1 MNKVGS
7 LFYNY
12 NNPHELYKERWHN
25 TTHKRK
31 LNAYPMNAKNCFV
44 ENKGE
49 VCLCHPV
56 IKLRARRKEKSYELI
71 PFIRLL
77 DFVSPEMNIFVD
89 STGVLISLIATRG
102 QGWDRTL
109 KYLLV
114 KSAKR
119 MEKVDEDLNWL
130 IACKIHSSLGNRH
143 LLFLSVE

>member
-31 LNAYPMNAKNCFV
+31 FNAYPIPMNAKNCFV
-44 ENKGE
+44 ENRGE

-77 DFVSPEMNIFVD
+77 DFVSPE
-89 STGVLISLIATRG
+89 
-102 QGWDRTL
+102 L
-109 KYLLV
+109 KMLSIQREFLLV
-114 KSAKR
+114 LS
-119 MEKVDEDLNWL
+119 
-130 IACKIHSSLGNRH
+130 RH
-143 LLFLSVE
+143 GVKGGTGH